1 MTQGVVAQGVLTRP
15 LPVPDELSKAYWE
28 AAARHVLV
36 MARCSNCGSFSF
48 PVDSI
53 CLQCRTTH
61 PDYTWEPVSGDGVI
75 RSWTIIRQSFL
86 PGFDVPFLLVD
97 VELVEQTEL
106 RMIARLMDGPDASL
120 HLGDRVRLAF
130 EDVADGV
137 SIPAF
142 ELVGDA

>member
-1 MTQGVVAQGVLTRP
+1 
-15 LPVPDELSKAYWE
+15 
-28 AAARHVLV
+28 
-36 MARCSNCGSFSF
+36 MARCSNCETFSF

-53 CLQCRTTH
+53 CLQCRTTN
-61 PDYTWEPVSGDGVI
+61 PEYSWEQVSGDGVV

-97 VELVEQTEL
+97 VELVEQAEL
-106 RMIARLMDGPDASL
+106 RMIARLVDGADASPA
-120 HLGDRVRLAF
+120 LGDHVRLAF

-142 ELVGDA
+142 QLVGEA